1 MKQLKLFS
9 LAMACLMAFAG
20 SAASAIEMDSAKVV
34 PVPYGYSNPTQD
46 YGQQPMYPTLPNYG
60 QQPMYPTLPNCG
72 QQQMYPVMPNCG
84 QQQMYP
90 VMPNCGQ
97 QQMPQVQPMPQQYN
111 NCAQQNVRPTEYCT
125 RWISGHWVQ
134 VRVMV
139 PGRWE
144 YRPVWIPGYQ
154 ASQYKW
160 VKGFWQTTASYARP
174 DVYVWSSPTAGGY
187 MGVSYQ
193 TYQNA
198 GGGYFTADGVW
209 VPNR

>member
-9 LAMACLMAFAG
+9 LAMVSLMAFAG
-20 SAASAIEMDSAKVV
+20 SAASAIEMDSAKVI

-46 YGQQPMYPTLPNYG
+46 YGQQPMYPTMPNYG

-84 QQQMYP
+84 QQQM
-90 VMPNCGQ
+90 
-97 QQMPQVQPMPQQYN
+97 PQRPQYN
-111 NCAQQNVRPTEYCT
+111 NCMPTEYCA
-125 RWISGHWVQ
+125 RWIAGHWVQ

-144 YRPVWIPGYQ
+144 YRPVWVPGYL

-198 GGGYFTADGVW
+198 GGGYFTAEGVW